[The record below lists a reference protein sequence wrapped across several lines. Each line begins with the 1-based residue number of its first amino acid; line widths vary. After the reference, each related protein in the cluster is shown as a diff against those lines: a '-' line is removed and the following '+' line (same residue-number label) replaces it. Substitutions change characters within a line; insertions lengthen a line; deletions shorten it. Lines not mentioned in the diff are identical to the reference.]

1 MDRGTVHIVGAGLA
15 GLAAAVR
22 LAGAGRE
29 VVVYELARHAG
40 GRCRSYFE
48 PALDLTLDN
57 GNHLLLSANVAALAF
72 LRTIGSGDKLVG
84 PKEAEFAFADL
95 ASGERWLLHPN
106 NGRLPWWVFSKRR
119 RVPGT
124 NVFDYLPLARLLRGT
139 PDRKLGEVIACEG
152 PLYEKLVRP
161 IFLAALNTDPAEASS
176 SLASAI
182 MRETLARGG
191 RACRPLIAQNGLGPA
206 FIDPALCYLERNG
219 ATIRFDHQLR
229 KLDLAGDRIEAL
241 DFGEMSVKLAS
252 DDAVIL
258 AIPGSVA
265 RLVVPGI
272 ATPTTFRAIV
282 NAHFKLKPPPGFP
295 KLLGVVNGTAE
306 WLFSFPDRIS
316 ATISAADRWIETP
329 REELAQKIWDDIA
342 KLIGAPG
349 DLPPWIIIKERR
361 ATFAALPEENA
372 RRPTAVT
379 NWPNLLIAGDWT
391 ATGLPATI
399 EGAIRSGNA
408 AADLVLGAG
417 RSMRGSS
424 VG

>member
-57 GNHLLLSANVAALAF
+57 GNHLLLSANAAALAF
-72 LRTIGSGDKLVG
+72 LRTIGSGGKLVG

-124 NVFDYLPLARLLRGT
+124 NVFDYLPLARLLHGT

-191 RACRPLIAQNGLGPA
+191 RACRPLIARQGLGPA
-206 FIDPALCYLERNG
+206 FIDPALSYLERNG
-219 ATIRFDHQLR
+219 ATIRFDHRLR
-229 KLDLAGDRIEAL
+229 KLDLAGDRVEAL
-241 DFGEMSVKLAS
+241 DFGETLVKLAS

-282 NAHFKLKPPPGFP
+282 NAHFKLEPPPGFP
-295 KLLGVVNGTAE
+295 KLLGVISGTAE
-306 WLFSFPDRIS
+306 WLFSFSDRIS

-329 REELAQKIWDDIA
+329 REELAQKIWGDIA
-342 KLIGAPG
+342 KLIGSPG

-372 RRPTAVT
+372 KRPTAVT
-379 NWPNLLIAGDWT
+379 DWPNLLLAGDWT

-408 AADLVLGAG
+408 AADLALGTG
-417 RSMRGSS
+417 RSMQGSS

>member
-1 MDRGTVHIVGAGLA
+1 
-15 GLAAAVR
+15 
-22 LAGAGRE
+22 
-29 VVVYELARHAG
+29 
-40 GRCRSYFE
+40 
-48 PALDLTLDN
+48 
-57 GNHLLLSANVAALAF
+57 
-72 LRTIGSGDKLVG
+72 
-84 PKEAEFAFADL
+84 
-95 ASGERWLLHPN
+95 
-106 NGRLPWWVFSKRR
+106 
-119 RVPGT
+119 
-124 NVFDYLPLARLLRGT
+124 
-139 PDRKLGEVIACEG
+139 
-152 PLYEKLVRP
+152 
-161 IFLAALNTDPAEASS
+161 
-176 SLASAI
+176 

-191 RACRPLIAQNGLGPA
+191 RACRPLIAQQGLGPA
-206 FIDPALCYLERNG
+206 FIDPALSYLERNG

-229 KLDLAGDRIEAL
+229 KLDLAGDRVEAL
-241 DFGEMSVKLAS
+241 DFGEASVKLAS

-329 REELAQKIWDDIA
+329 REELAQKIWGDIA

-372 RRPTAVT
+372 KRPTAVT
-379 NWPNLLIAGDWT
+379 NWPNLLLAGDWT

-417 RSMRGSS
+417 RSMQGSS